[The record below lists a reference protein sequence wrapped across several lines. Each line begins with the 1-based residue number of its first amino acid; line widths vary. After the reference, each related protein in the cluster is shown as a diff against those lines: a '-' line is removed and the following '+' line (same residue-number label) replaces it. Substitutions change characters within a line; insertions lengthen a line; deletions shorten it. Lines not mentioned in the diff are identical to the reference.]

1 MKIQGSN
8 PVRTPQPRRAGKS
21 EGAGGARFSVEEQ
34 DAPKLRNAGQAE
46 RLDALE
52 SLLLAQEAAGEAPDE
67 RKWARDRGDLLLDQL
82 DRIRVGLLNGLIP
95 AETIPRLLTSLDR
108 RRREIVD
115 PGLRETL
122 DEIELRARVELAKL
136 ERSGLGGAQ

>member
-21 EGAGGARFSVEEQ
+21 EGAGDARFSVDESGT
-34 DAPKLRNAGQAE
+34 PKLRNAGQAE

-52 SLLLAQEAAGEAPDE
+52 SLLLAQEAAGDSPDE
-67 RKWARDRGDLLLDQL
+67 RKWTRDRGDLLLDQL
-82 DRIRVGLLNGLIP
+82 ERIRAGLLAGRIP
-95 AETIPRLLTSLDR
+95 AETIPRLLTSLDQ

-115 PGLRETL
+115 PKLRETL

-136 ERSGLGGAQ
+136 ERSGLSGAE